1 MYSCIYV
8 HVDNHNL
15 GSSLKTISRQ
25 HGYSHNNNNEKQDIQ
40 PRYDLK
46 FCLLRLRADSSRSM
60 MVIASASM
68 QLLVSLRPTALTSS
82 KPSTVKRAILISSFL
97 NPSLKLACSRASSR
111 QFVHQDF
118 ALDDE
123 ETASWSNHAA
133 CCLRQGLASS
143 NLTTAVPR
151 TRVIQVPWDTMLF
164 CCPPPGVMFWL
175 ELAWVCASSPRD
187 NGQQRNMPE
196 ICQNYARNMPVIY
209 QKYAR
214 NIPDI
219 C

>member
-1 MYSCIYV
+1 MPELCQKSARNLPGICQNYARNMPDCDHQLKGWWILMYVYMYVCMYSCIYV
-8 HVDNHNL
+8 HVDKHNL

-46 FCLLRLRADSSRSM
+46 FCLLRLRAVSSRSM
-60 MVIASASM
+60 MVIASACM

-82 KPSTVKRAILISSFL
+82 KPSAVKRAILISSFL

-123 ETASWSNHAA
+123 ETAS
-133 CCLRQGLASS
+133 
-143 NLTTAVPR
+143 
-151 TRVIQVPWDTMLF
+151 
-164 CCPPPGVMFWL
+164 
-175 ELAWVCASSPRD
+175 
-187 NGQQRNMPE
+187 
-196 ICQNYARNMPVIY
+196 
-209 QKYAR
+209 
-214 NIPDI
+214 
-219 C
+219 